1 MRTKRLSKDR
11 YYLLLAKD
19 VSRRATCLR
28 RKFGAIIVAHDEIIS
43 SGYCGSPRGAKNC
56 VEQGSCIREKLNIPS
71 GERYEYCKSV
81 HAEQN
86 AIISVARRDA
96 MGGTLYLSGEN
107 LVGGG
112 KDFWIEPCI
121 LCKKM
126 IINAGIER
134 VVAGDPNGD
143 IIEFKVKDWLKNE
156 AYMTY
161 GNKKSGR
168 KIQRKEKE

>member
-1 MRTKRLSKDR
+1 MKSKRLSKDR
-11 YYLLLAKD
+11 LYLLMAKD
-19 VSRRATCLR
+19 FSKRATCLR
-28 RKFGAIIVAHDEIIS
+28 RKFGAVIVAHDEMIG

-56 VEQGSCIREKLNIPS
+56 IDEGFCIREKLKIPS

-96 MGGTLYLSGEN
+96 MGGTLYLSGED
-107 LVGGG
+107 LTGGG

-126 IINAGIER
+126 IINAGIKR
-134 VVAGDPNGD
+134 VVAGDPDGD
-143 IIEFKVKDWLKNE
+143 IIEFKVKDWLKDE
-156 AYMTY
+156 AYMIY
-161 GNKKSGR
+161 GNRKSGK
-168 KIQRKEKE
+168 KIKKGE